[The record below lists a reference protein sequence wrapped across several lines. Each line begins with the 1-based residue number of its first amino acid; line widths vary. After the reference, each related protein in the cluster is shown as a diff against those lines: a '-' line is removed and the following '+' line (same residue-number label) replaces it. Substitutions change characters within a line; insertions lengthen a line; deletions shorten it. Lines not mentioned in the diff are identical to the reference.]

1 MMKPAITGLRGLMLD
16 LDGTVYQD
24 NCLIAGA
31 AEAIAA
37 LRGAR
42 ATGSAL

>member
-1 MMKPAITGLRGLMLD
+1 MLD

-31 AEAIAA
+31 AEAISRPQGVAA
-37 LRGAR
+37 
-42 ATGSAL
+42 TVFAL